1 MRKRLLI
8 VFRKS
13 RRLAECCGLYCV
25 DNQMNKKEVLPAW
38 VTPPFL
44 LCKDNTFFSEI
55 QILFFRSV
63 ERSVMKKVRNC
74 YKLGWW
80 NRIAAGRKL
89 TPVLLFSAWCE
100 KSFPH
105 LRRKFLGFTTLILI
119 KNVTFA
125 IIIVP
130 NSVWDIVFNSFRFRI
145 LGVKL
150 EKAPRRN
157 RA

>member
-13 RRLAECCGLYCV
+13 RRLAECCDWYCV
-25 DNQMNKKEVLPAW
+25 DNQMNKKEALPAW

-80 NRIAAGRKL
+80 NRIAEGRKL
-89 TPVLLFSAWCE
+89 TPVLLFSARCE

-105 LRRKFLGFTTLILI
+105 LRRNFLRFTTLILI

-145 LGVKL
+145 LGVKQG
-150 EKAPRRN
+150 KAPRLN
-157 RA
+157 RV